1 MKELKKNKIKR
12 PLARLTKKKREDPN
26 KQENQRREITVDTT
40 AIQKP
45 TKQTNKNENPMDKY
59 ISTNWKSRRN
69 GQISRNT

>member
-1 MKELKKNKIKR
+1 MKELKKWNQETSGQ
-12 PLARLTKKKREDPN
+12 AYQEEKREDPN